1 MNRRRI
7 LTRTI
12 MVLLV
17 GVGLGL
23 SACAEPVGYG
33 PVAYGPDVYVD
44 GGFGGWGHD
53 HHHFDHGGW
62 GPGFAHGHPRFARH
76 AGEGGDGGVA
86 RPGGF
91 SRGGGWGG
99 GGGWRL

>member
-12 MVLLV
+12 LVLLLA

-23 SACAEPVGYG
+23 SACAEPVGYAPAYG
-33 PVAYGPDVYVD
+33 PDVYGPDVYVD
-44 GGFGGWGHD
+44 GWFGGGWGHRDFD

-62 GPGFAHGHPRFARH
+62 GHGFAHGHSGFVVASPGTV
-76 AGEGGDGGVA
+76 AGAGMAAAEATVET
-86 RPGGF
+86 
-91 SRGGGWGG
+91 
-99 GGGWRL
+99 

>member
-1 MNRRRI
+1 MNRSRI

-33 PVAYGPDVYVD
+33 PAVYGPDVYVD
-44 GGFGGWGHD
+44 GWFGGGGWD
-53 HHHFDHGGW
+53 HGHHFDHGGW
-62 GPGFAHGHPRFARH
+62 GHGFAHGHPGF
-76 AGEGGDGGVA
+76 GGQ
-86 RPGGF
+86 GGF
-91 SRGGGWGG
+91 A
-99 GGGWRL
+99 